1 MIKWVE
7 RGVLLAA
14 ILSMLFVW
22 PYGGIREDKKDSSLS
37 EDYGYTE
44 PLQVGEYAS
53 QYFVAETDFLK
64 TLEIA
69 VNYNQEEERN
79 GLLGLEI
86 WKEDQKI
93 YEGVIPYDAMES
105 TTFFP
110 AVIETRLK
118 RGAVYEYRIVNQS
131 ISENLPQVVYTIT
144 EKAHVPENQQ
154 LVVHEATVDGQA
166 LNRYTWRE
174 KLDAVSVLE
183 IDSFIAIV
191 AAMIYAVL
199 EQWKRKEKRTMKWVK
214 FRIKTVTE
222 AEDIIISTLYDLG
235 LEGAQIEDKVP
246 LTAMEKEQMF
256 VDILPDGPE
265 DDGIAYLS
273 FFVEEKEDGS
283 LEVAGEKTTTEAVL
297 ADVKR
302 ELEDLRQFMDI
313 GEASVVV
320 DETEDIDWIN
330 NWKQY
335 FHQFYI
341 DDILVI
347 PSWENIKPEDTD
359 KMVLHIDP
367 GTAFGT
373 GMHETTQLCIRQ
385 LRKFITPDTELLD
398 VGTGSGILAILSL
411 MFGAKHA
418 VGTDLD
424 ICAVEAVAQNCEVN
438 GIDPAQF
445 DMMIGNIITD
455 KEVQDKVGYECYD
468 IVVANILADVLVPL
482 TPVIVHQL
490 KKGGIYI
497 TSGIIDDKEQT
508 VVEAVKAAGLEVLEV
523 TYQGEWVSVT
533 ARKN

>member
-110 AVIETRLK
+110 AAIETRLK

-131 ISENLPQVVYTIT
+131 ISENLPQVVYTTT

-183 IDSFIAIV
+183 IDSFIAIE
-191 AAMIYAVL
+191 AAMIYAVM
-199 EQWKRKEKRTMKWVK
+199 EQRKRKEKKNN
-214 FRIKTVTE
+214 
-222 AEDIIISTLYDLG
+222 
-235 LEGAQIEDKVP
+235 
-246 LTAMEKEQMF
+246 
-256 VDILPDGPE
+256 
-265 DDGIAYLS
+265 
-273 FFVEEKEDGS
+273 
-283 LEVAGEKTTTEAVL
+283 EVG
-297 ADVKR
+297 
-302 ELEDLRQFMDI
+302 
-313 GEASVVV
+313 
-320 DETEDIDWIN
+320 
-330 NWKQY
+330 
-335 FHQFYI
+335 
-341 DDILVI
+341 
-347 PSWENIKPEDTD
+347 
-359 KMVLHIDP
+359 
-367 GTAFGT
+367 
-373 GMHETTQLCIRQ
+373 
-385 LRKFITPDTELLD
+385 
-398 VGTGSGILAILSL
+398 
-411 MFGAKHA
+411 
-418 VGTDLD
+418 
-424 ICAVEAVAQNCEVN
+424 
-438 GIDPAQF
+438 
-445 DMMIGNIITD
+445 
-455 KEVQDKVGYECYD
+455 
-468 IVVANILADVLVPL
+468 
-482 TPVIVHQL
+482 
-490 KKGGIYI
+490 
-497 TSGIIDDKEQT
+497 
-508 VVEAVKAAGLEVLEV
+508 
-523 TYQGEWVSVT
+523 
-533 ARKN
+533 

>member
-131 ISENLPQVVYTIT
+131 ISENLPQVVYTTT

-174 KLDAVSVLE
+174 KLDAVSV
-183 IDSFIAIV
+183 FGNRQF
-191 AAMIYAVL
+191 YCN
-199 EQWKRKEKRTMKWVK
+199 RGCN
-214 FRIKTVTE
+214 
-222 AEDIIISTLYDLG
+222 DICCVGT
-235 LEGAQIEDKVP
+235 
-246 LTAMEKEQMF
+246 MEK
-256 VDILPDGPE
+256 
-265 DDGIAYLS
+265 
-273 FFVEEKEDGS
+273 
-283 LEVAGEKTTTEAVL
+283 
-297 ADVKR
+297 
-302 ELEDLRQFMDI
+302 
-313 GEASVVV
+313 
-320 DETEDIDWIN
+320 
-330 NWKQY
+330 
-335 FHQFYI
+335 
-341 DDILVI
+341 
-347 PSWENIKPEDTD
+347 
-359 KMVLHIDP
+359 
-367 GTAFGT
+367 
-373 GMHETTQLCIRQ
+373 
-385 LRKFITPDTELLD
+385 
-398 VGTGSGILAILSL
+398 
-411 MFGAKHA
+411 
-418 VGTDLD
+418 
-424 ICAVEAVAQNCEVN
+424 
-438 GIDPAQF
+438 
-445 DMMIGNIITD
+445 
-455 KEVQDKVGYECYD
+455 
-468 IVVANILADVLVPL
+468 
-482 TPVIVHQL
+482 
-490 KKGGIYI
+490 KGK
-497 TSGIIDDKEQT
+497 KEQ
-508 VVEAVKAAGLEVLEV
+508 
-523 TYQGEWVSVT
+523 
-533 ARKN
+533 

>member
-86 WKEDQKI
+86 
-93 YEGVIPYDAMES
+93 PYDAMES

-131 ISENLPQVVYTIT
+131 ISENLPQVVYTTT

-183 IDSFIAIV
+183 INSFIAIV

-199 EQWKRKEKRTMKWVK
+199 EQWKRKEKKNN
-214 FRIKTVTE
+214 
-222 AEDIIISTLYDLG
+222 
-235 LEGAQIEDKVP
+235 
-246 LTAMEKEQMF
+246 
-256 VDILPDGPE
+256 
-265 DDGIAYLS
+265 
-273 FFVEEKEDGS
+273 
-283 LEVAGEKTTTEAVL
+283 EVG
-297 ADVKR
+297 
-302 ELEDLRQFMDI
+302 
-313 GEASVVV
+313 
-320 DETEDIDWIN
+320 
-330 NWKQY
+330 
-335 FHQFYI
+335 
-341 DDILVI
+341 
-347 PSWENIKPEDTD
+347 
-359 KMVLHIDP
+359 
-367 GTAFGT
+367 
-373 GMHETTQLCIRQ
+373 
-385 LRKFITPDTELLD
+385 
-398 VGTGSGILAILSL
+398 
-411 MFGAKHA
+411 
-418 VGTDLD
+418 
-424 ICAVEAVAQNCEVN
+424 
-438 GIDPAQF
+438 
-445 DMMIGNIITD
+445 
-455 KEVQDKVGYECYD
+455 
-468 IVVANILADVLVPL
+468 
-482 TPVIVHQL
+482 
-490 KKGGIYI
+490 
-497 TSGIIDDKEQT
+497 
-508 VVEAVKAAGLEVLEV
+508 
-523 TYQGEWVSVT
+523 
-533 ARKN
+533 